1 MKTVI
6 FIVVIYIEI
15 IVIILGGCV
24 RNFTVIVLF
33 FETDPSLRDPLGVTI
48 CSLMSLCQMILTY
61 QVFILADSKSHQKVE

>member
-1 MKTVI
+1 M
-6 FIVVIYIEI
+6 
-15 IVIILGGCV
+15 